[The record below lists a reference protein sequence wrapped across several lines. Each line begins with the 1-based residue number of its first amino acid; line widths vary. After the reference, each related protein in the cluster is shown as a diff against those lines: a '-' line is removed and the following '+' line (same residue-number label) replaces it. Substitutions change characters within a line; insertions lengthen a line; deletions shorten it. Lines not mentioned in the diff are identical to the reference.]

1 MAAQNGYFRLNIK
14 SNGVYLV
21 LIPPEGGEP
30 LQFSEVDDYLAAK
43 KIDYNKKV
51 VLDTINSLEKSVEI
65 LIASGKF
72 MPENE
77 MLKIEID
84 FNRRKAI
91 KSRKSYD
98 KRRNCKRYDSC
109 RN

>member
-51 VLDTINSLEKSVEI
+51 VLDTINSNFCSI
-65 LIASGKF
+65 F
-72 MPENE
+72 T
-77 MLKIEID
+77 
-84 FNRRKAI
+84 
-91 KSRKSYD
+91 
-98 KRRNCKRYDSC
+98 C
-109 RN
+109 RNISSKF